1 MELWLPY
8 GETEVPVRVPDDNFY
23 RIVEPRKTA
32 GADVANIVREAM
44 GNPLEGVGLAS
55 VVKAGSKAGIIVD
68 PILPVEVRR
77 ETVNLLTSQLESLGV
92 ESTRVFHRKR
102 LSTSSVS
109 NEDGRALDPSQSS
122 FTEVGKT
129 STGTSVD
136 LDNEVLS
143 CEVKII
149 VSLAMPH
156 FASGFTGGP
165 EAAVPSASSLRSIG
179 KNRSLMMKGL
189 NAPFTLAENQVLS
202 DSLEA
207 CKLGGPFYSICFLPD
222 GWGSI
227 YSAQAGELEPVFRES
242 VKRYAELHSPKLER
256 KLDIVMVSAGRLLGT
271 DLYHAI
277 RVASNVLGAVKKD
290 GTIILVAECSK
301 GVGDN
306 TFLDHARRFRE
317 RKDLFTELR
326 YRFKLGAHANV
337 FLQEVLEK
345 CRIQLVSVLPEL
357 FVRDTFDLK
366 PSQTAS
372 EAVQKAIRIEGKES
386 KILIVPKG
394 EFTVPMME
402 TA

>member
-1 MELWLPY
+1 M
-8 GETEVPVRVPDDNFY
+8 PVKVPDDNFY
-23 RIVEPRKTA
+23 RIVEPRKPTRV
-32 GADVANIVREAM
+32 DVAKVVGEALD
-44 GNPLEGVGLAS
+44 NPLEGVSLNSA
-55 VVKAGSKAGIIVD
+55 VKSGCTAGIIVD
-68 PILPVEVRR
+68 SILPAAVRR
-77 ETVNLLTSQLESLGV
+77 ETMNHVTTRLGSLGV
-92 ESTRVFHRKR
+92 KRVKVFQRKR
-102 LSTSSVS
+102 LSSPTFSA
-109 NEDGRALDPSQSS
+109 EDGRPLDPISGS
-122 FTEVGKT
+122 FTEIGKT

-143 CEVKII
+143 CDVKII

-156 FASGFTGGP
+156 FASGLTGGP
-165 EAAVPSASSLRSIG
+165 EAAIPSASSLRSIG

-189 NAPFTLAENQVLS
+189 HSPFTLSDNQVLS

-207 CKLGGPFYSICFLPD
+207 CKLAGPFYSICFLPD

-227 YSAQAGELEPVFRES
+227 QSAQAGEIEPVFRDA

-256 KLDIVMVSAGRLLGT
+256 KLDIVIVSAGRLLGT

-290 GTIILVAECSK
+290 GTIILVAECSR

-306 TFLDHARRFRE
+306 IFLDYARKFRE
-317 RKDLFTELR
+317 RKDLFNELR
-326 YRFKLGAHANV
+326 YRFKLGAHANI

-366 PSQTAS
+366 PSQTAT
-372 EAVQKAIRIEGKES
+372 EAVQKAIRVEGKES
-386 KILIVPKG
+386 KLLIVPKG
-394 EFTVPMME
+394 EFTVPMMDS
-402 TA
+402 A